1 MKVIDVLKK
10 ATEKA
15 KSNGYKLP
23 FDLVYETGRVIDG
36 KTYYAIIFDK
46 EFCKAIWGD
55 EKKFMPYL
63 YTHPQLGEESVLW
76 EWHIKQ
82 MSVSNNPIGYLSENI
97 DRDSW
102 DKILK

>member
-23 FDLVYETGRVIDG
+23 FDLVYETGRVIDS

-46 EFCKAIWGD
+46 EFCKAIWGS
-55 EKKFMPYL
+55 EERFLPFNS
-63 YTHPQLGEESVLW
+63 THPQ
-76 EWHIKQ
+76 
-82 MSVSNNPIGYLSENI
+82 IGYVTTLWVWHVKNMVESDDKIKYLKENM
-97 DRDSW
+97 DLDSW
-102 DKILK
+102 DKIIK